1 MTHYP
6 RDRLEEIRDPF
17 KKCWFSPS
25 CSQIKIGSDFVKLRL
40 KMRRLAKLEAGSLSL
55 GVGWYFAVASKSE
68 LGEFDFLLPWC
79 FVITA
84 GLYNWPGVRI

>member
-1 MTHYP
+1 MAHYP

-17 KKCWFSPS
+17 KECWFSAPP
-25 CSQIKIGSDFVKLRL
+25 QIEVVSDFVKLRL
-40 KMRRLAKLEAGSLSL
+40 KVRRLAKLEAGTLSLS
-55 GVGWYFAVASKSE
+55 VGWYFAVASKSQ

-84 GLYNWPGVRI
+84 GLYDWPGVRI

>member
-1 MTHYP
+1 MAHYP

-17 KKCWFSPS
+17 KKSWFSTS
-25 CSQIKIGSDFVKLRL
+25 RSQIKIGSDFVKLRL
-40 KMRRLAKLEAGSLSL
+40 KVRRLAKLEAGSLPL
-55 GVGWYFAVASKSE
+55 VVGWYFAVASKSE